1 MALTGSA
8 NKSAIE
14 DIKESLAL
22 RDPVCLKQ
30 SFNRSNLYYKV
41 KKKPSQKKELLKEMA
56 GFIQSHHKDDTGII
70 YCLSR
75 EDCED
80 VARRLREEFDL
91 SARHFHAGM
100 DRDTKRINQ
109 EDWSNGRCKII
120 VATVSHPNIA
130 SGFVFITL
138 QIAFGMGIDKP
149 DGSRNSAL
157 GFLLTGTNLSG
168 FLVRF
173 VIHATMSKDMDGYV
187 INMFRRV
194 VAQSGVDIIRKPG
207 ERAGMESLL
216 TVSSVSST
224 VRNMVNLTFSSL
236 CVLRRDEVTEHAEK
250 PSRSKQQ
257 ASS

>member
-41 KKKPSQKKELLKEMA
+41 KKKPSQKKELLKEIA
-56 GFIQSHHKDDTGII
+56 GFIQSHHRDDTGII

-100 DRDTKRINQ
+100 DRDMKRINQ
-109 EDWSNGRCKII
+109 EDWSNGKCKII
-120 VATVSHPNIA
+120 VATVSYPNIA
-130 SGFVFITL
+130 SGFIFITI

-149 DGSRNSAL
+149 DGSWHSTV
-157 GFLLTGTNLSG
+157 GFVLTGTKLSG

-187 INMFRRV
+187 INLFRRV
-194 VAQSGVDIIRKPG
+194 IVLSGSRYYQETG
-207 ERAGMESLL
+207 RAG
-216 TVSSVSST
+216 
-224 VRNMVNLTFSSL
+224 
-236 CVLRRDEVTEHAEK
+236 RDGK
-250 PSRSKQQ
+250 PSDCILCEFHCTKHDKSNTL
-257 ASS
+257 